1 MYYIVVL
8 IYVNE
13 CFLNCQ
19 EVDSLAKLWV
29 QLPLSNDL
37 FSDWFISAL
46 WRKKRMKNL

>member
-19 EVDSLAKLWV
+19 EVDSLSKCEFNFHC
-29 QLPLSNDL
+29 QCEDL
-37 FSDWFISAL
+37 FGE
-46 WRKKRMKNL
+46 